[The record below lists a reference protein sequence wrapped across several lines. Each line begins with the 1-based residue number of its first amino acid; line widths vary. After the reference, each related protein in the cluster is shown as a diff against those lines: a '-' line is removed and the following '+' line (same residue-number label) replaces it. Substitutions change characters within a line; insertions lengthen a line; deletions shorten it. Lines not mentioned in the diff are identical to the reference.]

1 MLGYAVGFNI
11 VKKYLTANKASTGD
25 GLSIPVETFLD
36 AML

>member
-11 VKKYLTANKASTGD
+11 VKKYLTASKASAAD
-25 GLSIPVETFLD
+25 GLSIPAETFLD